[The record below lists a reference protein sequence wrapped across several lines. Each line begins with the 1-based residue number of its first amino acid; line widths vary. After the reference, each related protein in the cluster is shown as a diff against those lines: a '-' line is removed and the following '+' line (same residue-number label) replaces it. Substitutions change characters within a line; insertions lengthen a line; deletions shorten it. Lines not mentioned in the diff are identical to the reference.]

1 MWLREGRRESGFGIE
16 GFFFFDFS
24 RGFGNVVWIK
34 GLQKFQQIFV
44 VDFFYL
50 GCVFVIYNFSQNILE
65 FIFLGNDFICEYDY
79 VFQLVVRFK
88 KKEEEKKREID
99 REGKEIRFVEIRIRC
114 GLFFWLLCVKILWK
128 LEFEV
133 LEQGGFF

>member
-1 MWLREGRRESGFGIE
+1 M
-16 GFFFFDFS
+16 
-24 RGFGNVVWIK
+24 
-34 GLQKFQQIFV
+34 
-44 VDFFYL
+44 
-50 GCVFVIYNFSQNILE
+50 
-65 FIFLGNDFICEYDY
+65 
-79 VFQLVVRFK
+79 VRFK

-133 LEQGGFF
+133 LE